1 MHYDLSEA
9 CMAHTKLETRGV
21 MPIDM
26 RILSWVWWVGLVIH
40 TSMVQYT
47 NATSVRYLLDVREA
61 KHTRDAS

>member
-26 RILSWVWWVGLVIH
+26 RILSWVWWVGLGNTYIDG
-40 TSMVQYT
+40 TIYKC
-47 NATSVRYLLDVREA
+47 YLCQIS
-61 KHTRDAS
+61 T